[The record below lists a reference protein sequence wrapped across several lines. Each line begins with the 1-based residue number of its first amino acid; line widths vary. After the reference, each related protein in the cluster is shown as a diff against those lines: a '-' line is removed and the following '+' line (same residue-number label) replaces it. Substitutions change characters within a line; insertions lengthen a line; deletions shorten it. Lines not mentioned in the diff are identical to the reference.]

1 MMTLNSSGLVA
12 ELYPDSL
19 GDYHL
24 LPDISYNH
32 HPVFQHS
39 DENGLHIINN
49 GIYLVF
55 YISSLNHLIHTGN
68 IWFLTNE
75 TFNSGLRLMRD
86 LSNLKAGGE
95 WQFNKYPNCVTR
107 R

>member
-39 DENGLHIINN
+39 DDNGLHIINN
-49 GIYLVF
+49 GIYILYFIFKPLNSYRKYLVP
-55 YISSLNHLIHTGN
+55 Y
-68 IWFLTNE
+68 
-75 TFNSGLRLMRD
+75 
-86 LSNLKAGGE
+86 K
-95 WQFNKYPNCVTR
+95 
-107 R
+107 